1 MSPALPAPWSCL
13 RLGLACLTALVLQ
26 AQTAPAPTPS
36 GPQRRFAL
44 IIGNNQ
50 GGDGT
55 RPLLYAADDARRMH
69 EVLLRL
75 GGTAPDDAM
84 LLVNDSSDDVLTA
97 LAEVERRIR
106 DARQRGERT
115 TLFFY
120 YSGHAKDGALRLGT
134 TKLPM
139 ESVKAR
145 LAQGPADMRVAV
157 FDACRSGSLTRT
169 KGVRKA
175 PAFEVE
181 TDATRAAKGLVI
193 LTSSASD
200 EDSQESDAIG
210 ASYFSYHLVSGLLGS
225 ADQSGDGRVS
235 LAEAYAWAYER
246 TVAATADSAAGPQHP
261 TFSFDLAGNGDL
273 VLTDVVQRREG
284 LRIPLEAPEG
294 TYFLIDRR
302 GVVVAEIT
310 KSGAER
316 TIALAPGTYTVKRR
330 LPDRLRVGEVKILDG
345 QLATLDEA
353 QLKNAKFSDDPV
365 KGTGLTTVYSRHWS
379 ISATGQYQ
387 AIFDAPTT
395 QGGVFPSAPLVGGEA
410 TVHNFFG
417 RGFAWSFDG
426 QYGWS
431 TGAVASPRLGTPAT
445 YRYSLITVG
454 TSLLYEWNQE
464 GSWVPFAGVRL
475 NLSLMNREFD
485 DTLFPRQGFTT
496 MSPGAVLGLK
506 YRIGRS
512 FGLVARG
519 RVHYLLYNVD
529 ETKNLGFAEVG
540 LLVSYEFRD

>member
-1 MSPALPAPWSCL
+1 MTPSLPASFVRARHVL
-13 RLGLACLTALVLQ
+13 LACLVASTAL
-26 AQTAPAPTPS
+26 ADAPAT
-36 GPQRRFAL
+36 GPLRRFAL
-44 IIGNNQ
+44 FVGNNE
-50 GGDGT
+50 GGEGT

-69 EVLLRL
+69 DVMLRL
-75 GGTAPDDAM
+75 GGTAQSDAM

-97 LAEVERRIR
+97 LSELERRAR
-106 DARQRGERT
+106 DARTRGDRT
-115 TLFFY
+115 SLFFY
-120 YSGHAKDGALRLGT
+120 YSGHAKDGALRLGN

-145 LAQGPADMRVAV
+145 LAQGPTDMRVAV

-210 ASYFSYHLVSGLLGS
+210 ASYFSYHLASGLLGS
-225 ADQSGDGRVS
+225 ADQNGDGRVS
-235 LAEAYAWAYER
+235 LAEAYAYAYER
-246 TVAATADSAAGPQHP
+246 TVASTADSAAGPQHP

-273 VLTDVVQRREG
+273 MLTDFVQRNEG
-284 LRIPLEAPEG
+284 LRIPGDAPPG

-310 KSGAER
+310 KTEPER
-316 TIALAPGTYTVKRR
+316 MIALSPGTYTVKRR
-330 LPDRLRVGEVKILDG
+330 LTDRLRVGEVRIADG
-345 QLATLDEA
+345 QISTLNENE
-353 QLKNAKFSDDPV
+353 LKNAKFSDDPV

-379 ISATGQYQ
+379 ISASGQYQ
-387 AIFDAPTT
+387 AIFDAPTAS
-395 QGGVFPSAPLVGGEA
+395 GGLFPSAPMVGGEA

-431 TGAVASPRLGTPAT
+431 TGVVASPRLGSPAG

-454 TSLLYEWNQE
+454 TSLFYEWNEE
-464 GSWVPFAGVRL
+464 GTWVPFLGARL
-475 NLSLMNREFD
+475 GLSIMNREFD
-485 DTLFPRQGFTT
+485 EAIFPRQSFTT
-496 MSPGAVLGLK
+496 MSPGVVAGLK
-506 YRIGRS
+506 YRLGRS

-529 ETKNLGFAEVG
+529 ETRSLGFAEVG
-540 LLVSYEFRD
+540 LMLNYEFRD